1 MKTSIQM
8 NQKSDLIY
16 TSLIAAMRE
25 IGAVK
30 KDRMNQSQNYQ
41 YRGIEDFVN
50 ACHPVFAKHGIFI
63 STTIKDVKREERP
76 TRSGGINIYTNI
88 LVSFKFFAQD
98 GSYVESELAG
108 EAMDSGDKSTN
119 KALSAAL
126 KYCLAQMLLIP
137 FDMVDSEKDSPEMI
151 QVPLIQQA
159 AKKLETKLDLEP
171 LTIESQY
178 LELLHDMK
186 DQFNKTEMAK
196 LMPKSNWT
204 HETYAKGIQY
214 LNSKKTN

>member
-1 MKTSIQM
+1 M
-8 NQKSDLIY
+8 
-16 TSLIAAMRE
+16 
-25 IGAVK
+25 
-30 KDRMNQSQNYQ
+30 
-41 YRGIEDFVN
+41 
-50 ACHPVFAKHGIFI
+50 PVILYLPNMAFFI

-137 FDMVDSEKDSPEMI
+137 FDMVDSEKDSPEI
-151 QVPLIQQA
+151 VQEPQIQQA
-159 AKKLETKLDLEP
+159 AKKLQAKFDLEP

-178 LELLHDMK
+178 LELLHEMK

-204 HETYAKGIQY
+204 QETFIKGLQY
-214 LNSKKTN
+214 LNSQKTQ